1 MPKAKATAGERFAAR
16 YFGWH
21 ISQVRASPNAL
32 ATLLDREFAKR
43 DAKVAED
50 VLAMLEVIASDWPH
64 WHQEN
69 KEEVRAKYGKGP
81 R

>member
-50 VLAMLEVIASDWPH
+50 VLAIAANSYPSISSS
-64 WHQEN
+64 
-69 KEEVRAKYGKGP
+69 KVAEEVRAKYGKGK